1 MPECNPGCAQEVRFD
16 RIKHTPA
23 PPLVQPPWRFGI
35 PASPNPE
42 SNPGC
47 AQEVRFDKIK
57 HTPAPAPAGAVP
69 AAASPAAQLGYFVP
83 SSSWAANSSGGGAH
97 GAGGGFTD
105 SGLLSSGRQEYDC
118 PCAPGACQGPEV
130 LYSFRATQQGF
141 VKVRGWG
148 GLGFRRC
155 PESLRLR
162 AGRVPGLG
170 GAVQLRAMQQGVA
183 KVRAQ

>member
-1 MPECNPGCAQEVRFD
+1 MPAALNPECNPGCAQEVRFD
-16 RIKHTPA
+16 R
-23 PPLVQPPWRFGI
+23 
-35 PASPNPE
+35 
-42 SNPGC
+42 
-47 AQEVRFDKIK
+47 IK

-83 SSSWAANSSGGGAH
+83 PSSWAANSSGGGGAH

-141 VKVRGWG
+141 VKVRG
-148 GLGFRRC
+148 
-155 PESLRLR
+155 
-162 AGRVPGLG
+162 
-170 GAVQLRAMQQGVA
+170 
-183 KVRAQ
+183 